1 MTSFVKFL
9 LSVILL
15 FLVPSFVNGKDI
27 ACYKLT
33 ETTKPNIKI
42 GAIQFISFIGD
53 QCYES
58 DINGISVQNG
68 IMRRNEYQS
77 NHNTSVYNGTCFCG
91 SQAKFVFTKDM
102 STLRVTSKNGEK
114 FIFKRVTPP
123 TGVTTSSLIRAH
135 SSDFQN
141 FEDYNSITPNSYYQ
155 PQQNF
160 QNGNNNSTHNHQA
173 PTNQTTPQR
182 KRKCV
187 YCNGTGQITKDDSAP
202 ASYGIKRPNQQ
213 CPVCGKWYDPNVFLH
228 YHQSC
233 YHCGS
238 TGYAK

>member
-15 FLVPSFVNGKDI
+15 FLGHSFVNGKDI
-27 ACYKLT
+27 GCYKLT
-33 ETTKPNIKI
+33 ETTEPNIKI

-91 SQAKFVFTKDM
+91 SEAKFLFTQEM
-102 STLRVTSKNGEK
+102 STLTVTSKNGK
-114 FIFKRVTPP
+114 RFIFKRVTPP
-123 TGVTTSSLIRAH
+123 EGVTTSSLIRTH

-141 FEDYNSITPNSYYQ
+141 SEDYNSITPNYYNQ
-155 PQQNF
+155 PQPNSQND
-160 QNGNNNSTHNHQA
+160 NNNSTHNHQS
-173 PTNQTTPQR
+173 PTDQTNSQ
-182 KRKCV
+182 RKCV
-187 YCNGTGQITKDDSAP
+187 YCNGTGQITKDDNAP
-202 ASYGIKRPNQQ
+202 ANFGIERPKQQ
-213 CPVCGKWYDPNVFLH
+213 CPVCGKWYNPNVFVH
-228 YHQSC
+228 YHQTCS
-233 YHCGS
+233 HCGG